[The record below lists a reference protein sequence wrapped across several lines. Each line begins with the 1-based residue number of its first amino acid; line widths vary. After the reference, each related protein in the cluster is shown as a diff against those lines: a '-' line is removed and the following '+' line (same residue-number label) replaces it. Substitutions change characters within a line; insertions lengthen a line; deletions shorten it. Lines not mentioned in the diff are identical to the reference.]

1 MDFSTLKV
9 KRLQLEDMFIQL
21 STAQPEGKPE
31 NVIDWVMSYHIKAAA

>member
-9 KRLQLEDMFIQL
+9 KQLQLEDMFIQL
-21 STAQPEGKPE
+21 STAQPE